1 MIDIFLNHVTANGDL
16 KVEFT
21 AGPYEKINIIDKV
34 ENIPGHYDEF
44 ESNGNIEKN
53 YYNDLDITF
62 WTLDYNAERL
72 NGENSGF
79 NTIFKSDPW
88 LLFHAYNKNRNK
100 FECNF
105 YAEPNKKFICLMFN
119 SQKDHR
125 KTIFDFIISK
135 NFDCYIS
142 RVDEG
147 IKLTEMPEHFEHG
160 YHKDNFNY
168 GVPKEY
174 FYALIDI
181 VTESYLTFSSH
192 FSEKSYKPLIHKKPF
207 LTFAGPYYYD
217 TLKKYN
223 FELYD
228 ELFDYS
234 FDIVKNKE
242 QRISEILLQLLE
254 INNHSFYDIKNVID
268 NLKEKI
274 EHNYQNLFKVKSKFY
289 SLKNET

>member
-1 MIDIFLNHVTANGDL
+1 MINIFLKYNKEDPDN
-16 KVEFT
+16 
-21 AGPYEKINIIDKV
+21 INLIDDV
-34 ENIPGHYDEF
+34 ENIPGRYELNYKAGTHDVQNFYDDF
-44 ESNGNIEKN
+44 NV
-53 YYNDLDITF
+53 TF
-62 WTLDYNAERL
+62 WTLDYNAERIDK
-72 NGENSGF
+72 
-79 NTIFKSDPW
+79 TKMFKSDPW
-88 LLFHAYNKNRNK
+88 LLFNAYNQNRNK

-125 KTIFDFIISK
+125 KTVYDFIISK
-135 NFDCYIS
+135 NFDCYVS
-142 RVDEG
+142 KFDED
-147 IKLTEMPEHFEHG
+147 IKLTEIPEHYEHG

-181 VTESYLTFSSH
+181 VTESYINFSSH
-192 FSEKSYKPLIHKKPF
+192 FSEKSYKPLFYKKPF
-207 LTFAGPYYYD
+207 ITIAGPYYYD

-234 FDIVKNKE
+234 FDIVENKE

-254 INNHSFYDIKNVID
+254 INNRSFYDIKNVID